1 MNTVA
6 ETPLPGLA
14 PEPCPQSVAA
24 AMAAVVPQLQRPALH
39 RIKDTLVTVY
49 AYGLL
54 GFGVFFPF
62 VLAAWALLFPTARQ

>member
-6 ETPLPGLA
+6 DTPLPGLA
-14 PEPCPQSVAA
+14 PEPSPRPVDAA
-24 AMAAVVPQLQRPALH
+24 KASVVPNLRKSNLH
-39 RIKDTLVTVY
+39 RIKDTLVAIY

-62 VLAAWALLFPTARQ
+62 VLAAWAAFFAPAGQ